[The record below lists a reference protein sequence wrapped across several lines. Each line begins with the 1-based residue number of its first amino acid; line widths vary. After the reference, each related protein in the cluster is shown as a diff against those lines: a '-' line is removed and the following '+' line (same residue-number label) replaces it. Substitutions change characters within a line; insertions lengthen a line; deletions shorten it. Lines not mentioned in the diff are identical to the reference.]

1 MPTGMS
7 RCGCLA
13 SCAAVLTAS
22 NPMYAKKI
30 NPAPRSTPDHPNSP
44 NVPVLGGMNGR
55 QLARWTYHRP
65 ATTNTIRTP
74 IFTITMKLLN
84 PADSRIPMTR
94 IVVIARMMH
103 TAGRFTIAPVACQP
117 ATPHPATA
125 CCTWVAVQNTN
136 GGLVSLGGISIPK
149 RLTKLTNVADQP
161 TPTVAAPMAYSRIRS
176 HPMIQ
181 ATSSPSV
188 AYE

>member
-1 MPTGMS
+1 M
-7 RCGCLA
+7 RWRIV
-13 SCAAVLTAS
+13 VLS
-22 NPMYAKKI
+22 PPGRI
-30 NPAPRSTPDHPNSP
+30 NPAMPSRSAGRRTGTPSTPIEASVWMCSRNAPCK
-44 NVPVLGGMNGR
+44 
-55 QLARWTYHRP
+55 A
-65 ATTNTIRTP
+65 RTP